1 MGKEHEAAPGDAAS
15 LKAKEHKVT
24 PEPAGSTVL
33 KEEQAWQQAQQ
44 GWHTWSQ
51 TLAVLDTQ
59 VDRQQWQAVLA
70 LIAGCR
76 GKIAVTGVGTSGIAA
91 RKIAH
96 MLACIEQ
103 PAIWLSAADAAH
115 GDSGFLRPEDLLIML
130 SRGGNSDE
138 LTRLLPTVKAKGT
151 KLVCVTE
158 NPDSALARSADQLL
172 LTPRVE
178 EIDPLKM
185 LATTSI
191 MVVLALF
198 DGMIAGLMSESG
210 FGKEQLLAVHP
221 GGNVGK
227 MLRGE

>member
-1 MGKEHEAAPGDAAS
+1 MGKEHEVTPGNAGS
-15 LKAKEHKVT
+15 LKAKEHEVT
-24 PEPAGSTVL
+24 SENAASTMRQ
-33 KEEQAWQQAQQ
+33 EEAWQQAQQ

-151 KLVCVTE
+151 KLICVTE

-227 MLRGE
+227 TLRGE